1 MYVGARGEIEKVIL
15 SFWVRSSRLLL
26 KNTKFARSRRL
37 SKAVPLPTMEFLVGW
52 LKIFQLR
59 VLTSLNWPEYHC
71 EEIVSQIFS
80 QLRLDNNNLL
90 QCRLKYLKIETSVE
104 APSGVEELTRIEA
117 KKVRHPLWLPR
128 PSTCKCWHWHF
139 PIQPWQQI
147 LDKLEPPSK
156 LVAKLNNAYFVQLSP
171 SIPGLMF
178 SEVVKACP

>member
-1 MYVGARGEIEKVIL
+1 
-15 SFWVRSSRLLL
+15 
-26 KNTKFARSRRL
+26 
-37 SKAVPLPTMEFLVGW
+37 MEFLVVW

-59 VLTSLNWPEYHC
+59 ALTSLNWPEYHC
-71 EEIVSQIFS
+71 DEIVSQIFL

-90 QCRLKYLKIETSVE
+90 QCRLKYLKIERSVE

-139 PIQPWQQI
+139 PIQLWQQL

-156 LVAKLNNAYFVQLSP
+156 LVAKLNNGYFVQLSP

-178 SEVVKACP
+178 SEVVKACPKCCNFCSDNSYLRYDRLVQIQQTPDTSGKPFLHDQGN